1 MSPASSPRFSLVVA
15 TLGRAGEMEPLLNSL
30 VLQAGV
36 DFEVIIVDQNKDD
49 RLEPLI
55 KAYGDRL
62 DIKHLRTPLP
72 GVCRARNLGAG
83 QATGDWLMFP
93 DDDCWYPQDFFST
106 LGRIME
112 GVTADFYCGRAT
124 DLDGRNIMGTFAD
137 APARVTRANIWVTL
151 IEWLVVIRRSSF
163 AAAGGFDEGIGP
175 GSGTIWGAY
184 EIQDL
189 ILKCLARGAEGHY
202 SPELIGHHPEDR
214 NDQTTPE
221 NIAKMYRY
229 SAGLG
234 YVMRGHGFSMLAF
247 LPRLLRPLAGM
258 LVYRLSGR
266 GGMARRSG
274 QILRGRIDGWRSAP
288 KRHGSL

>member
-112 GVTADFYCGRAT
+112 GVAADFYCGRAT
-124 DLDGRNIMGTFAD
+124 DLEGRNIMGTFAD